1 MSTKSKSPAVVDS
14 VESLLVRMAEIREA
28 QQIFATFSQEQ
39 VDHIF
44 KMAALAANKQRIPLA
59 KFAAEETGMGIM
71 EDKVIK
77 NHFASEY
84 TYNKYKNDL
93 TCGVVEEDKMWG
105 IRKIAEPVG
114 LIAAVIPTTNP
125 TSTAIFKSLL
135 ALKTRNGVI
144 FAPHPKAKECTAAA
158 AKVILDAAVAA
169 GAPKDIIGWIDMPSL
184 DITNAVM
191 KNADLILATGGPG
204 MVKAAYSSG
213 KPAIGV
219 GNGNTPAIIHS
230 SACIPTAVNSIIV
243 SKTFDNG
250 VICASEQSVIVD
262 EAVYAET
269 KKEFVLRGCHILKN
283 DELDK
288 MRKTLVLDGAL
299 NTKIVGQPAEAIAKL
314 AGFDVPK
321 GTKILI
327 GEVESV
333 DINQEP
339 FAREKLSPVLAMY
352 KAKTFNDAIEKADRL
367 IKDGGYGHTSAL
379 YVDTTNAKDAME
391 QFEATVKTGRVL
403 INTPSSHGAIGD
415 LYNFKLAPSMTLG
428 CGSWGGNITSEN
440 VGIKQLLN
448 IKTVAERRENML
460 WFRTPGKIYFKK
472 GGLGVALT
480 ELQTEY
486 NSKKVFIVTDQ
497 FLYKN
502 DYHKPVT
509 DILDGYGIKYQVF
522 SDVQPD
528 PLLSSAQAGAKAMM
542 DFEPDVIIA
551 LGGGSAIDAGKMMW
565 LLYEHPDC
573 DFMDLS
579 MRFMDVRKRVYTF
592 PKMGQKATFI
602 AVATSAGT
610 GSEVTPFTVI
620 TDDETG
626 IKYPIA
632 DYELMPNMA
641 IVDVDFMMDMPKGLT
656 AASGLDALSH
666 ALESYASMFQTDF
679 SAAYSLAAAKNIFDY
694 LPTAYNDGQNVE
706 AREKMAYASTMAGM
720 AFANGLLG
728 ICHSMAHKVGMHFH
742 VPHGVA
748 NAILIKQT
756 IRFNAT
762 DNPAKMGAFSQYPYP
777 VAVKRYAEIARHI
790 GLTGKD
796 DAEMPEKLIAKI
808 DELRNAVGIKATLK
822 DYIADEKAF
831 LAKLDLMAEQAF
843 DDQCTGANPR
853 YPMIAELKELYLN
866 AFYGK

>member
-694 LPTAYNDGQNVE
+694 L
-706 AREKMAYASTMAGM
+706 
-720 AFANGLLG
+720 
-728 ICHSMAHKVGMHFH
+728 
-742 VPHGVA
+742 
-748 NAILIKQT
+748 
-756 IRFNAT
+756 
-762 DNPAKMGAFSQYPYP
+762 
-777 VAVKRYAEIARHI
+777 
-790 GLTGKD
+790 
-796 DAEMPEKLIAKI
+796 
-808 DELRNAVGIKATLK
+808 
-822 DYIADEKAF
+822 
-831 LAKLDLMAEQAF
+831 
-843 DDQCTGANPR
+843 
-853 YPMIAELKELYLN
+853 
-866 AFYGK
+866 

>member
-694 LPTAYNDGQNVE
+694 LPTAFNDGKNVE

-742 VPHGVA
+742 VPHGIA